1 MNAVVQDLHGEVVDG
16 EQFFAPVSSDLVDS
30 LIGQYRAMRLNVEA
44 VSAFVNGGE
53 NSTAIAYFLD
63 GNYDESARYRRSVAE
78 IFKLD
83 GAIAHL
89 NSTFWSRALGMT
101 DVYTYM
107 PAKRREEWNEQIRN
121 PRGKKAARLHEWD
134 IKSGKVQKEWDIEPL
149 PDFEED
155 TVRSTLAALL
165 HSRSQFFGER
175 VDGIFTNLS
184 GDHVTNQPQGFSK
197 RMIIWASHKREYIN
211 DLRAVVAK
219 FMGRTDEPTYNTTS
233 QLLNA
238 ADRQSGQWMNIDGG
252 SMRIRTYKKGTAHF
266 EIHPD
271 MAWRLNCVL
280 ASMHP
285 MAIPAEFRQKPK
297 KKAKDFLMMQRPL
310 PFAVVDAIADLRRVN
325 TRAYRNSFDNR
336 IVEPKTTNP
345 NSFEHQSSYREVG
358 SEVAKVL
365 EAIGAARFKVGGFEW
380 FEFDFDPRDVLD
392 QIITSGC
399 IPDQR
404 AHQFYPTPVKLAE
417 VLIDMAEIEDD
428 SICLEPSAGI
438 GGIADLMP
446 KDRTT
451 CVEIS
456 SLHCKVLEAKG
467 FKTVASDFIAFAD
480 SVKYPVFDRVVM
492 NPPFS
497 DGRAR
502 AHVEAAGSL
511 VMQGGK
517 LVAILP
523 SGMRHKDILPG
534 WDVWW
539 SNIYENEFDGTTIDV
554 VILVADRT
562 SDNRKRS
569 AL

>member
-1 MNAVVQDLHGEVVDG
+1 MSETFGEVIEG
-16 EQFFAPVSSDLVDS
+16 NQFFAPVSSDIIDN

-53 NSTAIAYFLD
+53 NSTAIAYFLN
-63 GNYDESARYRRSVAE
+63 GNHDESSRYRRSVDE

-83 GAIAHL
+83 GAIANL

-101 DVYTYM
+101 DVYAYM
-107 PAKRREEWNEQIRN
+107 PAKRRDEWNEQIRN

-134 IKSGKVQKEWDIEPL
+134 IKNGKIQNEWDIEPL

-165 HSRSQFFGER
+165 QSRSQFFGER

-219 FMGRTDEPTYNTTS
+219 FMGRNDEPTYNTTS

-297 KKAKDFLMMQRPL
+297 KKVKDFLMMERPL
-310 PFAVVDAIADLRRVN
+310 PFAVVDALADLRRVR
-325 TRAYRNSFDNR
+325 TQARRTERGAL
-336 IVEPKTTNP
+336 IEPKTTNQ
-345 NSFEHQSSYREVG
+345 NSFEHQSTYREV
-358 SEVAKVL
+358 SAEVAKVL
-365 EAIGAARFKVGGFEW
+365 EAIGGARFKVDGFEW
-380 FEFDFDPRDVLD
+380 FEFDFDPQEVID

-404 AHQFYPTPVKLAE
+404 AHQFYPTPIKLAKI
-417 VLIDMAEIEDD
+417 LIDMAEIYDD
-428 SICLEPSAGI
+428 STCLEPSAGI
-438 GGIADLMP
+438 GGLADLMP

-456 SLHCKVLEAKG
+456 PLHCKVLEAKG
-467 FKTVASDFIAFAD
+467 FKTVNCDFIAFAG
-480 SVKYPVFDRVVM
+480 SVNRPVFDRVVM

-497 DGRAR
+497 DGRAS
-502 AHVEAAGSL
+502 AHVEAASHL
-511 VMQGGK
+511 VKDGGR

-523 SGMRHKDILPG
+523 ASMRNKSILKG
-534 WDVWW
+534 WNVSW
-539 SNIYENEFDGTTIDV
+539 SQTYENEFDGTTVSV
-554 VILVADRT
+554 VILMAT
-562 SDNRKRS
+562 KRS
-569 AL
+569 E